1 MVIKKYIA
9 PTLKEATD
17 KMKAELGEDAV
28 VLSTRIIESED
39 SINNIK
45 LFEITAAIEEKNDN
59 ENLNKNKTVKAVK
72 PFPFDKNSTS
82 QPTEFVKVSDKI
94 YQPVNKTIS
103 NIEEN
108 PTPNK
113 VSSKFEEEL
122 DKLRK
127 LALENEPK
135 PVYQE
140 PIKTQN
146 TSFEK
151 VISDDDT
158 DDYKPYSRPKPKPK
172 PNLQK
177 KLQNIEEKKTN
188 IQPPIKQNFEK
199 QNINLEIK
207 EIKEI
212 LLARDVNDR
221 IVNTIIDILS
231 KYENLLN
238 KQNIDS
244 YVISTI
250 ASMITTSQFE
260 YTRTGQPKVVAI
272 VGPTGVGKTTC
283 IAKLAVI
290 AKLVHD
296 LDVALISLDTYRL
309 GAIDQLRIFSQ
320 ISNIDMHIAYEPKD
334 LPEIMYKLRN
344 KDIIFIDTAGRAQN
358 NINSLREIK
367 AFFNRINIDEI
378 YLTLSASGN
387 TKYLYDVAEKFKILE
402 YNAFIFT
409 KLDEAVSF
417 GNILN
422 LNYTFNIPLKYVTN
436 GQVIPDDIIS
446 ANPEFIANLIFTNK
460 LSKV

>member
-17 KMKAELGEDAV
+17 KMKLELGEDAV
-28 VLSTRIIESED
+28 VLSTRIID
-39 SINNIK
+39 SDDPHNMVK
-45 LFEITAAIEEKNDN
+45 LFEITAAIEENDKNSIN
-59 ENLNKNKTVKAVK
+59 NTNNRTVKAVQ
-72 PFPFDKNSTS
+72 PFPFDKTTNSK
-82 QPTEFVKVSDKI
+82 PTEFIKVSDKL
-94 YQPVNKTIS
+94 YQPVNNTNYTEPPIEQPKPS
-103 NIEEN
+103 N
-108 PTPNK
+108 
-113 VSSKFEEEL
+113 KFEEEL
-122 DKLRK
+122 QKLRE

-135 PVYQE
+135 PSYLSQKSK
-140 PIKTQN
+140 P
-146 TSFEK
+146 TSSIDRT
-151 VISDDDT
+151 ISDDSEEEF
-158 DDYKPYSRPKPKPK
+158 KPYTRPKPKQKVTEKKDYSPIQQKYDIPK
-172 PNLQK
+172 PKPVVNDV
-177 KLQNIEEKKTN
+177 
-188 IQPPIKQNFEK
+188 NF
-199 QNINLEIK
+199 EIK

-212 LLARDVNDR
+212 LLARDVNER
-221 IVNTIIDILS
+221 IVDTIIDILS
-231 KYENLLN
+231 KYENLLT

-250 ASMITTSQFE
+250 SSMITTSAFE
-260 YTRTGQPKVVAI
+260 YSKTGQPKVVAV

-296 LDVALISLDTYRL
+296 LNIGLISLDTYRL

-320 ISNIDMHIAYEPKD
+320 ISNIDMQVAYEPKD
-334 LPEIMYKLRN
+334 LPEILYKMRN

-358 NINSLREIK
+358 NLNSLREIK
-367 AFFNRINIDEI
+367 AFFSRINIDEI

-387 TKYLYDVAEKFKILE
+387 TKYLYDVAEKFKLLE

-422 LNYTFNIPLKYVTN
+422 LNYSFNIPIKYVTN

-446 ANPEFIANLIFTNK
+446 VSPEFLANLIFTNK